1 MSKRF
6 EQVWRKAEA
15 LALGAV
21 LVVLVIA
28 YLVSRFTGDAGG

>member
-6 EQVWRKAEA
+6 ERLWAKAEA

-28 YLVSRFTGDAGG
+28 YLASRFTGDSAG